1 MLLLL
6 FSATTALLTAA
17 TLLPLWRWQHWLI
30 RSFDFPRL
38 QFALTLV
45 AVLILELLLLDWS
58 EVSTQILIGI
68 GFACLLYQIWWIV
81 KYSPLAPKE
90 VRLIHHPEP
99 ERCLRILTANVLTP
113 NRNAPALLDLVHTHQ
128 PDILLTLE
136 SDDWWQRQLDSLQ
149 ADYPHRVKCRS
160 EERRVGQECQ
170 QNDRRLHPP

>member
-1 MLLLL
+1 MRLALKSTHADKPGTIKLMLLLL
-6 FSATTALLTAA
+6 FGVITALLTAA

-68 GFACLLYQIWWIV
+68 GFACRLYRCWWIV

-90 VRLIHHPEP
+90 VR
-99 ERCLRILTANVLTP
+99 
-113 NRNAPALLDLVHTHQ
+113 
-128 PDILLTLE
+128 
-136 SDDWWQRQLDSLQ
+136 
-149 ADYPHRVKCRS
+149 RS
-160 EERRVGQECQ
+160 
-170 QNDRRLHPP
+170 